1 MVPKTKIALESI
13 DGDWHVVKCEL
24 CGRQHQ
30 VSLDGFAGWIRQY
43 ASVCQSSARNTQA
56 FRDAPSAL
64 WKAGTNL

>member
-1 MVPKTKIALESI
+1 MAPKTKITLESI

-30 VSLDGFAGWIRQY
+30 VSLDGVAGWIRQH

-64 WKAGTNL
+64 